1 MEKYDSTVDAKL
13 HIKNIQRVMKPFIE
27 ELQKRSD
34 HHDESKLTDPERTC
48 YDTYIPLLKNTKYGT
63 REYFE
68 IKDKMEPYGL
78 KHHQKV
84 NRHHPEHFKNGCKD
98 MNLIDMI
105 EMLCDWYA
113 ASLRSDTSFEDGFKK
128 NIERFHI
135 DKDVEKLLW
144 TTYLDYIKK

>member
-13 HIKNIQRVMKPFIE
+13 HIKNIQRVMKPLIE

-68 IKDKMEPYGL
+68 IKAKMEPYGL

-98 MNLIDMI
+98 MQLI
-105 EMLCDWYA
+105 
-113 ASLRSDTSFEDGFKK
+113 
-128 NIERFHI
+128 
-135 DKDVEKLLW
+135 
-144 TTYLDYIKK
+144 

>member
-84 NRHHPEHFKNGCKD
+84 NRHHPEHFKNGC
-98 MNLIDMI
+98 
-105 EMLCDWYA
+105 DWYA